1 MRRVG
6 RRRRVLV
13 TDDDPLV
20 RWAIGAQLKDQGLD
34 VIEAA
39 SVRETLEREAEA
51 DLVLLDVRLP
61 DGDGLA
67 AARELLARRPGR
79 PLLLMTA
86 FATPE
91 LVAEATRTG
100 VRRCI
105 DKPFDVDAM
114 ARIVDESLFVK

>member
-1 MRRVG
+1 MAG
-6 RRRRVLV
+6 EGARRRVLV

-20 RWAIGAQLKDQGLD
+20 RWALGARLEELGLE
-34 VIEAA
+34 ILEAGT
-39 SVRETLEREAEA
+39 VRETLEREAEA

-67 AARELLARRPGR
+67 AAREILARRPRR

-91 LVAEATRTG
+91 LAAEATRAG

-105 DKPFDVDAM
+105 DKPFDTDAV
-114 ARIVDESLFVK
+114 ARIVDEALRA

>member
-1 MRRVG
+1 MRG
-6 RRRRVLV
+6 EGARRRVLV

-20 RWAIGAQLKDQGLD
+20 RWALAARLEEAGLE
-34 VIEAA
+34 VIEAGT
-39 SVRETLEREAEA
+39 VRETLEREGEV

-67 AARELLARRPGR
+67 TAREILSRRPQR

-91 LVAEATRTG
+91 LAAEARRTG

-105 DKPFDVDAM
+105 DKPFDMDAV
-114 ARIVDESLFVK
+114 ARIVDESLPR

>member
-1 MRRVG
+1 MG
-6 RRRRVLV
+6 GEGARRRVLV
-13 TDDDPLV
+13 IDDDPLV
-20 RWAIGAQLKDQGLD
+20 RWALGARFEELGLE
-34 VIEAA
+34 VIEAG
-39 SVRETLEREAEA
+39 SVRETLEREGDA

-67 AARELLARRPGR
+67 TAREILARHPER

-91 LVAEATRTG
+91 LAVEATKAG

-105 DKPFDVDAM
+105 DKPFDMDAV
-114 ARIVDESLFVK
+114 ARIVAEALQS

>member
-1 MRRVG
+1 MASAG
-6 RRRRVLV
+6 ARRRVLV

-20 RWAIGAQLKDQGLD
+20 RWALGTRLEELGLE
-34 VIEAA
+34 ILEAGT
-39 SVRETLEREAEA
+39 VRETLEREAEA

-67 AARELLARRPGR
+67 AAREILARRPRR

-91 LVAEATRTG
+91 LAAEATRAG

-105 DKPFDVDAM
+105 DKPFDTDAV
-114 ARIVDESLFVK
+114 ARIVDEALRA

>member
-1 MRRVG
+1 MRPTG
-6 RRRRVLV
+6 AGRRVLV

-20 RWAIGAQLKDQGLD
+20 RWALAAQLAGLGLQ
-34 VIEAA
+34 VIEAEG
-39 SVRETLEREAEA
+39 VRETLEREGEA

-67 AARELLARRPGR
+67 AARELLARRPRR

-91 LVAEATRTG
+91 LLVEATRVG

-105 DKPFDVDAM
+105 SKPFDIDAM
-114 ARIVDESLFVK
+114 VRIVGESLPAE

>member
-1 MRRVG
+1 MASAG
-6 RRRRVLV
+6 ARRRVLV

-20 RWAIGAQLKDQGLD
+20 RWAVVARLEQAGLD

-39 SVRETLEREAEA
+39 TVRETLEREGDA

-67 AARELLARRPGR
+67 AAREILARRPQR

-91 LVAEATRTG
+91 LAADARSAG

-105 DKPFDVDAM
+105 DKPFDLDAV
-114 ARIVDESLFVK
+114 ASIVSESMPR

>member
-1 MRRVG
+1 MHG
-6 RRRRVLV
+6 EGARRRVLV

-20 RWAIGAQLKDQGLD
+20 RWALGARLEELGLE
-34 VIEAA
+34 VIEAGT
-39 SVRETLEREAEA
+39 VQETLEREKEA

-67 AARELLARRPGR
+67 TAREILSRQPER
-79 PLLLMTA
+79 PLLLMAA

-91 LVAEATRTG
+91 LAAEATRAG

-105 DKPFDVDAM
+105 DKPFDTDAV
-114 ARIVDESLFVK
+114 ARIVDESLRG